1 MSVMKKKAYW
11 WSDGCD
17 IMVFDSKGHL
27 LIEHLDVPRE
37 AMVETLNKL
46 NECLIRKKPVE
57 VPEHLYEPDKEFWD
71 RMDETFNVAKP
82 KLLPK
87 PTRQVKN

>member
-1 MSVMKKKAYW
+1 MSKKTAW

-17 IMVFDSKGHL
+17 IMVFDSRGHL
-27 LIEHLDVPRE
+27 LIEHIDVPRE

-46 NECLIRKKPVE
+46 NECLIRQNPIE
-57 VPEHLYEPDKEFWD
+57 VPEHIYEPDKEFWD
-71 RMDETFNVAKP
+71 RMNEAFDVAKP

-87 PTRQVKN
+87 PSRKIKN